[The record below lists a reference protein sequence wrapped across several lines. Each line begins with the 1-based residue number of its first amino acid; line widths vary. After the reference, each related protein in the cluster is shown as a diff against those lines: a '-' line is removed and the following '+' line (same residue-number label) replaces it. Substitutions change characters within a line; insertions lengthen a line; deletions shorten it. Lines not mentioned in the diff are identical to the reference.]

1 MHIQGELEHRHV
13 KRFYARTNK
22 NRHELQIAQHTR
34 RAEKLRIIKARVDA
48 ARKKLS
54 APSTEQA
61 DGDDTPPA
69 PSPACDEEDA
79 PSVQENAK
87 RVAYGSPSDRY
98 HIAESQRENDDI
110 TAWVSAHRGDPAFKV
125 FHPILS
131 VRTCVHADLGP
142 FDKDF
147 IPRLK
152 DHILS
157 RRAADNDVSAGGHG
171 HTALDH
177 LGLHIA
183 NNRIYHHRVFRVNY
197 TTYDI
202 RRAQDS
208 INPRTHADIMLLA
221 PTHSHSDASGSDSDT
236 STDDDDLPHPFL
248 YARVIGILHVNIR
261 PRGDPTAELERVDVL
276 WVRWFALDRSFTG
289 GFKTKRLHRLE
300 FVKDTE
306 NDAAFGFVD
315 PQDVVR
321 GMHIMPAFAHKRT
334 SDRLGPSPAARVGS
348 EHPDDLP
355 LQDQDTDF
363 RYYYTNM

>member
-1 MHIQGELEHRHV
+1 M
-13 KRFYARTNK
+13 
-22 NRHELQIAQHTR
+22 
-34 RAEKLRIIKARVDA
+34 
-48 ARKKLS
+48 
-54 APSTEQA
+54 
-61 DGDDTPPA
+61 
-69 PSPACDEEDA
+69 
-79 PSVQENAK
+79 SV
-87 RVAYGSPSDRY
+87 
-98 HIAESQRENDDI
+98 
-110 TAWVSAHRGDPAFKV
+110 
-125 FHPILS
+125 
-131 VRTCVHADLGP
+131 
-142 FDKDF
+142 
-147 IPRLK
+147 
-152 DHILS
+152 
-157 RRAADNDVSAGGHG
+157 GGHG

-221 PTHSHSDASGSDSDT
+221 PTRSHSDSSGSDSDG
-236 STDDDDLPHPFL
+236 STDNDDLPHPFL

-261 PRGDPTAELERVDVL
+261 PRGNPTAELERVDVL

-306 NDAAFGFVD
+306 DDAAFGFVN

-321 GMHIMPAFAHKRT
+321 GMHIMPAFAQKRT
-334 SDRLGPSPAARVGS
+334 TDRLGPSPAARVGP

-355 LQDQDTDF
+355 LQDQNTDF